1 MVVWNN
7 ENEIIYK
14 SSIIAPFGVFLVM
27 FTKFSPHFCKL
38 CILVP
43 FTDSF
48 ICKRFIPE
56 IPIMFFLKD
65 LPIEK
70 YWYNHN
76 KLGITFIPFHFFSYV
91 LTEKF
96 TYGTHE
102 MTYNIFGVKTSSD
115 VDLYSKK
122 KHTIC
127 DFSFFAMSQIV
138 TFLNILY
145 SNLILKVSAVQR
157 GMNF

>member
-70 YWYNHN
+70 YWYNRN

-122 KHTIC
+122 KTYNLW
-127 DFSFFAMSQIV
+127 FFNFCNV
-138 TFLNILY
+138 TDCYIFEHF
-145 SNLILKVSAVQR
+145 V
-157 GMNF
+157 F